1 MCWMKSLLSSFLLEH
16 KAYLNYLNGLCC
28 FVKRMSF
35 KALQWH
41 RKVLLYIS
49 ETKLYWCAFIE
60 SVLQALYF
68 KFVNLERSFIRF
80 TCTYMY
86 ICLPMFCSVS
96 LQRTR
101 VEGSYQVCQIIS
113 TSQGGRTGRE
123 KGGEMSLHQLGFFTW
138 LALFDV
144 KNITARSD
152 LAL

>member
-1 MCWMKSLLSSFLLEH
+1 
-16 KAYLNYLNGLCC
+16 
-28 FVKRMSF
+28 
-35 KALQWH
+35 
-41 RKVLLYIS
+41 
-49 ETKLYWCAFIE
+49 
-60 SVLQALYF
+60 
-68 KFVNLERSFIRF
+68 
-80 TCTYMY
+80 
-86 ICLPMFCSVS
+86 MFCSVS

-152 LAL
+152 LGSGTLGCGSLHQISGVLTIR